1 MAIYLIII
9 LGIFIVTFLSFRIG
23 DIFSP
28 WFITTGIWLT
38 IIITFQI
45 THTELYP
52 LQSRFY
58 NCVLIWAPCMCI
70 TGIMTYYAFPA
81 VNNSQQAV
89 QEDFNY
95 SQFFFLFFYILS
107 MVCTPLYL

>member
-28 WFITTGIWLT
+28 WFITTGIWLA

-52 LQSRFY
+52 LQSRF
-58 NCVLIWAPCMCI
+58 
-70 TGIMTYYAFPA
+70 
-81 VNNSQQAV
+81 
-89 QEDFNY
+89 
-95 SQFFFLFFYILS
+95 
-107 MVCTPLYL
+107 